1 MALIEVHDVQLAPVN
16 PERLRAFSLDAP
28 VSGTTANVYDI
39 EVAGWVLG
47 PDIAAGAVE
56 IHVEGTVLRRVPLDQ
71 HRLDVARDY
80 PGVDDAETSGFRT
93 WVSVV
98 GLEPGVDLQVRAVMK
113 DETRVRLGTIRFQRE
128 PLRSGFEPTL
138 QPLMLTTL
146 GRAGTTW
153 TMRLLSEHPQIVVHR
168 WHPYE
173 LRASRYWMHAFKVLS
188 EPKDPYR
195 SAQADFFQ
203 TDKSWVGHNPFYPEP
218 VSTTP
223 GMREWFGRTHVEQF
237 AAFCQRSSEECYQRI
252 AAAQGQA
259 GAVYFAEKHR
269 ADYLPWLYWELYP
282 KAKELFLVRDFR
294 DVVSSMLA
302 FNAKHG
308 RRVFGHDRLES
319 DEEFFRFVR
328 NGPVRLLS
336 RNWPKRQDRAHLIRY
351 EDLMAEPRGIL
362 RQVLAYL
369 ELEHDDAT
377 VEGMLERAGQD
388 NPETRRHITSGEVSS
403 SIGRWRQSLSSE
415 AQAAANEVFGDVL
428 EQFGYASEGVA
439 SR

>member
-1 MALIEVHDVQLAPVN
+1 MALIDVHDVQLAPVN
-16 PERLRAFSLDAP
+16 PERLRAYSIDAP
-28 VSGTTANVYDI
+28 VQGTTADVYDL

-56 IHVEGTVLRRVPLDQ
+56 VHVEGTVLRRVPLDQ
-71 HRLDVARDY
+71 RRPDVARDY
-80 PGVDDAETSGFRT
+80 PGVDGAETSGFRT

-98 GLEPGVDLQVRAVMK
+98 GLEPGADLQVRAVLK
-113 DETRVRLGTIRFQRE
+113 DESRVRLGTIKLSRQ

-153 TMRLLSEHPQIVVHR
+153 TMRLLSEHPGIVVHR

-173 LRASRYWMHAFKVLS
+173 LRASRYFMHAFKVLS

-203 TDKSWVGHNPFYPEP
+203 TDKSWVGHNPFYPDP
-218 VSTTP
+218 VATTP
-223 GMREWFGRTHVEQF
+223 GMREWFGRAQVEAL
-237 AAFCQRSSEECYQRI
+237 AAFSQRSSEECYRRI
-252 AAAQGQA
+252 ATAQGQEHP
-259 GAVYFAEKHR
+259 VYFAEKHR

-282 KAKELFLVRDFR
+282 KAKEIFLVRDFR

-302 FNAKHG
+302 FNAKQG

-328 NGPVRLLS
+328 NGPARLLS
-336 RNWPKRQDRAHLIRY
+336 RNWPKRQARAHLIRY
-351 EDLMAEPRGIL
+351 EDLIASPRDTLSG
-362 RQVLAYL
+362 VLAYL
-369 ELEHDDAT
+369 ELDHHGPT
-377 VEGMLERAGQD
+377 VDGMLARASED
-388 NPETRRHITSGEVSS
+388 NPETRRHITSTEVST
-403 SIGRWRQSLSSE
+403 SIGRWRQSLSPKL
-415 AQAAANEVFGDVL
+415 QAAATETFGDVL
-428 EQFGYASEGVA
+428 EQFGYVV
-439 SR
+439 

>member
-1 MALIEVHDVQLAPVN
+1 MALVEIHDVQAAPVN
-16 PERLRAFSLDAP
+16 PERLRAFSLDTPAP
-28 VSGTTANVYDI
+28 GTTADVYDVEI
-39 EVAGWVLG
+39 AGWVLG

-71 HRLDVARDY
+71 RRADVARDY
-80 PGVDDAETSGFRT
+80 PGVEGAETSGFRT

-98 GLEPGVDLQVRAVMK
+98 GLEPGADLQVRAVMK
-113 DETRVRLGTIRFQRE
+113 DESRVRLGTVKLSHQ
-128 PLRSGFEPTL
+128 PLRSGFDPTL
-138 QPLMLTTL
+138 RPLMLTTL

-153 TMRLLSEHPQIVVHR
+153 TMRLFSEHPKIVVHR

-173 LRASRYWMHAFKVLS
+173 LRASRYFMHAFKVTS

-218 VSTTP
+218 ANVTP
-223 GMREWFGRTHVEQF
+223 GLREWFGREQVEHA
-237 AAFCQRSSEECYQRI
+237 AAFAQRSSEECYKRI
-252 AAAQGQA
+252 AAAQGVEA
-259 GAVYFAEKHR
+259 PVFFAEKHR

-282 KAKELFLVRDFR
+282 NAKEVFLVRDFR

-336 RNWPKRQDRAHLIRY
+336 RNWPKRQDRAHLVRY
-351 EDLMAEPRGIL
+351 EDLIGEPRETL
-362 RQVLAYL
+362 RGVLAYL
-369 ELEHDDAT
+369 ELDHDDAT
-377 VEGMLERAGQD
+377 IDGMLARAGED
-388 NPETRRHITSGEVSS
+388 KPETRRHITSGGASS
-403 SIGRWRQSLSSE
+403 SIGRWRSSLAPD
-415 AQAAANEVFGDVL
+415 AQTAANDIFGDAL
-428 EQFGYASEGVA
+428 QQFGYAV
-439 SR
+439 